1 MRNKVKEIGVF
12 RKHINW
18 QIVMVIMLLCLTIL
32 ISTIDRTAGIVMI
45 VFLILYCVISLLYYF
60 LQRPNVA
67 REVIRYASD
76 YSQVQNKLI
85 KELRLPYGILDT
97 DGKML
102 WGNDEFYDVIQN
114 ERQAQNSI
122 TNIFPE
128 VRRESLPVD
137 MLDKVILA
145 KKDDK
150 HYKIVLRKI
159 VSILNEND
167 IDFTQIDGVKGID
180 NKDCLIAMY
189 IYDITEITVLK
200 RKNQEQKMIMG
211 LLYIDN
217 YEEALGSIDD
227 VRRSLLIALVD
238 RKINK
243 YMQNIDAI
251 IKKLEKDKYIFMFK
265 QKHLAQL
272 QNNKFSLLEEVRNVN
287 IGNEMAVTI
296 SIGVGIHQESY
307 QKAYDYA
314 VASMDLAL
322 GRGGDQAVIKDGEKI
337 LYFGGKSVQV
347 EKTTRVKARVK
358 AHALR
363 ELIETQDKVVVM
375 GHSMQ
380 DVDSFGASIG
390 IYRIAK
396 ALNKKAHIV
405 INEVTNSVRPFMQR
419 FINDTEYEEDMFL
432 KSQQAVEVVDNNTL
446 LIIVDVN
453 KPGMTECRELL
464 DMTSTIVILDHH
476 RQTGEAIEN
485 PSLSYIEPYASST
498 CEMVAEILQYIAE
511 GLKLKSAE
519 ADAMYAGVMIDTNN
533 FLTKTGVRTFEA
545 VAFLKRNGADV
556 TRIRKAFRGDMEEYR
571 IKAKAIGDTVIFLD
585 CFAITS
591 LPDVEEMNITILGAQ
606 VANEL
611 LNITNIKASFVLSKY
626 HDKVYVSA
634 RSIDEINVQII
645 MEKLGGGGHLSAA
658 GTQFADISIEEA
670 KNKIQE
676 TLQAMWDNG
685 DL

>member
-167 IDFTQIDGVKGID
+167 IDFTQIDGIKGID